1 VIPAL
6 RTHRVT
12 DTDLTRRASDHLPVT
27 VEYEP
32 AAIAAGPGGQDAGPG
47 EPGG

>member
-6 RTHRVT
+6 RAHRVT
-12 DTDLTRRASDHLPVT
+12 DTDLTRQASDHLPVT

-32 AAIAAGPGGQDAGPG
+32 AAIAAGPGGQDPGPG
-47 EPGG
+47 GPGA